1 MKLNAAISE
10 LAEALEKRDRS
21 AIHNAEMVLG
31 NAGKVV
37 AEAKDYH
44 KLAEDL
50 LEGMAVSIAFERAMS
65 SLDNAAQPSKDEHH
79 THSYNGVRYT
89 PTPLLDQYAHG
100 SVHYMITHG
109 WSMQALADAG
119 YIIL

>member
-1 MKLNAAISE
+1 MQLNDAITK

-21 AIHNAEMVLG
+21 AIHDAEMALG
-31 NAGKVV
+31 DAGKVV
-37 AEAKDYH
+37 PEYRGYR

-50 LEGMAVSIAFERAMS
+50 LEGMAVTIAFERAMS
-65 SLDNAAQPSKDEHH
+65 SLGNAAHKSKDERH

-89 PTPLLDQYAHG
+89 PTPLLDQYAHD

>member
-21 AIHNAEMVLG
+21 AIHNAEMVLA

-37 AEAKDYH
+37 AEPKAYR

-50 LEGMAVSIAFERAMS
+50 LEEMAVATAFERAMS
-65 SLDNAAQPSKDEHH
+65 SLGNAAHQSKDERH
-79 THSYNGVRYT
+79 THSYNGVCYT
-89 PTPLLDQYAHG
+89 PTPLLDQYARG
-100 SVHYMITHG
+100 SVHYMIAHG
-109 WSMQALADAG
+109 WTMQTLADAG